1 VQLQALLAGIGR
13 ARVASDPEVD
23 VTSLTHDSRRVSP
36 GALFA
41 CIPGER
47 TDGHDHAPAAVA
59 AGAIALLVERRLGLG
74 VPEVEVASTRAV
86 LGPIASNFYDDP
98 SATLRCLGVTGTN
111 GKTTVCHLLEAI
123 ATSAGQ
129 RTGLVGTTGAR
140 IAGVELALEHTTPE
154 APELQALLARMR
166 DDRVT
171 TVAMEVS
178 SHALA
183 QQRVDGTRFA
193 AICFTN
199 LSHDHLDFHGDETRY
214 FEAKARLFSERFASV
229 AAVNVDDEHG
239 RTLQQQAAAAGL
251 DVIEYS
257 LSREGAAV
265 HARDVQ
271 LADDG
276 ARFTLVDARVGEEA
290 DVHLG
295 LVGRHNVANALAAAA
310 TARAIA
316 LPFES
321 VVTGLGAVTH
331 VPGRLE
337 AVDAGQGFSV
347 FVDYAHTPDA
357 LAHAIDAVRTVTDGG
372 RVLVVVGCGGDR
384 DRVKRPEMGAI
395 ASTEA
400 DVAIITSDNPR
411 SESAEAIAE
420 QMLAGVPPGNDVT
433 VELDRRVAIRSAI
446 TAAGSGDVVLIAG
459 KGHETGQTA
468 GDVTVPF
475 DDRVVAREEIEAACS

>member
-1 VQLQALLAGIGR
+1 MQLQALLAGISG
-13 ARVASDPEVD
+13 ARIAGDPEVD

-36 GALFA
+36 GSLFA

-86 LGPIASNFYDDP
+86 LGPIAANFYDDP

-111 GKTTVCHLLEAI
+111 GKTTVCHFLEAI
-123 ATSAGQ
+123 AASAGE
-129 RTGLVGTTGAR
+129 RTGLAGTTGAR
-140 IAGVELALEHTTPE
+140 IAGVEIPLDHTTPE

-166 DDRVT
+166 DDGVT

-183 QQRVDGTRFA
+183 QQRVDGTHFA

-199 LSHDHLDFHGDETRY
+199 LSHDHLDFHGDEARY

-229 AAVNVDDEHG
+229 GAVNADDERG
-239 RTLQQQAAAAGL
+239 REIGERGVAAGL

-265 HARDVQ
+265 HAQDVQ
-271 LADDG
+271 LAEDG
-276 ARFTLVDARVGEEA
+276 ARFTLVDTRVDRQAG
-290 DVHLG
+290 VRIG

-310 TARAIA
+310 TARAID
-316 LPFES
+316 LPFDA

-337 AVDAGQGFSV
+337 AVDAGQDFGV
-347 FVDYAHTPDA
+347 YVDYAHTPDA
-357 LAHAIDAVRTVTDGG
+357 LAHAIDAARDG
-372 RVLVVVGCGGDR
+372 RGCG
-384 DRVKRPEMGAI
+384 
-395 ASTEA
+395 SC
-400 DVAIITSDNPR
+400 PR
-411 SESAEAIAE
+411 
-420 QMLAGVPPGNDVT
+420 G
-433 VELDRRVAIRSAI
+433 RRLR
-446 TAAGSGDVVLIAG
+446 
-459 KGHETGQTA
+459 
-468 GDVTVPF
+468 
-475 DDRVVAREEIEAACS
+475 R